1 MKQTQVSSAT
11 DSVAK
16 DLSLHL
22 AKVDFASLSLH
33 EFVYIGSRQE
43 LRCLHQHFRQGNQNN
58 CMSRL
63 CRSNLFFEEFF
74 LELHLSEMY
83 DEKGCIICIIS
94 ETSPHFTGHIKG

>member
-1 MKQTQVSSAT
+1 MIEALVHRQQTGAEVLASALPSGGIKIT
-11 DSVAK
+11 
-16 DLSLHL
+16 
-22 AKVDFASLSLH
+22 
-33 EFVYIGSRQE
+33 
-43 LRCLHQHFRQGNQNN
+43 
-58 CMSRL
+58 MSRL

>member
-22 AKVDFASLSLH
+22 AEVDVASLSLH

-58 CMSRL
+58 SMSRL
-63 CRSNLFFEEFF
+63 SRSN
-74 LELHLSEMY
+74 
-83 DEKGCIICIIS
+83 
-94 ETSPHFTGHIKG
+94 